1 MDCDGKR
8 LQQRTYGCPQW
19 VGVDFLGR
27 GWGRDGKP
35 VLLPGRQLGGY
46 TRGGRGGEQ
55 ALHTKHSA
63 LLGIALPRVTNE
75 SQV

>member
-1 MDCDGKR
+1 MG
-8 LQQRTYGCPQW
+8 GCGLFGPG
-19 VGVDFLGR
+19 VGG
-27 GWGRDGKP
+27 DGKP

-63 LLGIALPRVTNE
+63 LLCIVLPPVTNE